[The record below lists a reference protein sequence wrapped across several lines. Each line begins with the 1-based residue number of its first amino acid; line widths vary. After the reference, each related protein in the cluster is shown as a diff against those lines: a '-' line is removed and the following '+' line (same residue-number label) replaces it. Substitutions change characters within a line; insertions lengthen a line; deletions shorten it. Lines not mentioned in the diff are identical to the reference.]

1 LNSIGQA
8 ELQKEIQIAVK
19 KISEEKELADMT
31 TQTSLEL
38 DEKELKK
45 YLDSVERLINRDKDG
60 KKKYSVVL
68 VV

>member
-45 YLDSVERLINRDKDG
+45 YLDSVIREVNKQR
-60 KKKYSVVL
+60 
-68 VV
+68 

>member
-19 KISEEKELADMT
+19 KISEEKKLADMT

-45 YLDSVERLINRDKDG
+45 YLDSVIREVNKQR
-60 KKKYSVVL
+60 
-68 VV
+68 

>member
-1 LNSIGQA
+1 LNPIGQA

-45 YLDSVERLINRDKDG
+45 YLDSVIREVNKQR
-60 KKKYSVVL
+60 
-68 VV
+68 

>member
-1 LNSIGQA
+1 LNPIGQA

-60 KKKYSVVL
+60 KKKYSVLL